1 QFQHADNE
9 FEKLCDDKEHDP
21 ASTLLHKPVSTL
33 PEIDHDE
40 CKALFLRTRNNSTML
55 YEELI
60 VKVCEITKT
69 DPRLRSLTKDVGG
82 WYNIISTP
90 LAEFPYDKLNE
101 FISDD

>member
-1 QFQHADNE
+1 MRT
-9 FEKLCDDKEHDP
+9 KIDDKEHDP

-82 WYNIISTP
+82 C
-90 LAEFPYDKLNE
+90 AEFPYDKLNE
-101 FISDD
+101 FISDDVWKQLLQIKKI